1 MTKIFLLILASG
13 FALCGSTTNSAD
25 TTLSQS
31 SNSVNKKDL
40 AEDKKPSQTVQTFM
54 ELIAAGENEKAKALM
69 STEPKVGREEG
80 GPSTY
85 QEAVR
90 PFDWV
95 TVLADRKF
103 RLKKILSE
111 RSEGD
116 EAYVEADLNPE
127 DLKSFIQRAVFELTK
142 DGDEWRISDVD
153 LVDKAATMPPKTDGS
168 R

>member
-1 MTKIFLLILASG
+1 MTKIFLLILVSG

-25 TTLSQS
+25 SNVFQS
-31 SNSVNKKDL
+31 SNSSNKTNL
-40 AEDKKPSQTVQTFM
+40 AEGEKPSRTVQTFM

-69 STEPKVGREEG
+69 STDLKVSRGEG
-80 GPSTY
+80 V

-127 DLKSFIQRAVFELTK
+127 DLKSFIQKAIFELRK

-153 LVDKAATMPPKTDGS
+153 LVDKAATTPPKTEGF